1 METEITDIGKVAIT
15 PRKDYK
21 NEQTY
26 EWLDVVTHDGASYMC
41 IAEDGCT
48 GIVPTN
54 TDYWQLLAKGG
65 DTGEKGD
72 KGDPG
77 DKGDTGDTG
86 AKGDKGEQGIKG
98 EKGDKGDKG
107 DKPIKGTDYFTEEE
121 KTEFKN
127 AVVAE
132 SKEEIETTKNG
143 AIEDINTAKD
153 TAIADYDEHVK
164 DLTERVDIL
173 EKRTGH
179 IYGIK
184 RKITDN
190 TASTWERIG
199 DSVGLVANARKAT
212 TEAVQNDFSARY
224 PWNEIKTCNIDANG
238 NVTTFIG
245 EPRIRI

>member
-1 METEITDIGKVAIT
+1 MASEDRVLGRIGITLKGEYDNNKTYTKLNQVTHQGGSYTLKVA
-15 PRKDYK
+15 KAK
-21 NEQTY
+21 
-26 EWLDVVTHDGASYMC
+26 
-41 IAEDGCT
+41 
-48 GIVPTN
+48 GILPTN
-54 TDYWQLLAKGG
+54 EDYWICSAR
-65 DTGEKGD
+65 
-72 KGDPG
+72 P
-77 DKGDTGDTG
+77 
-86 AKGDKGEQGIKG
+86 G

-107 DKPIKGTDYFTEEE
+107 EKGDTGAQGPQGEQGIQGIQGEQGEKGDKGDKPVSGVDYFTEEE

-132 SKEEIETTKNG
+132 SKEEIETAKNG

>member
-1 METEITDIGKVAIT
+1 MHKLKTMVNMKPGTSTG
-15 PRKDYK
+15 R
-21 NEQTY
+21 
-26 EWLDVVTHDGASYMC
+26 
-41 IAEDGCT
+41 AE
-48 GIVPTN
+48 GI
-54 TDYWQLLAKGG
+54 Q
-65 DTGEKGD
+65 
-72 KGDPG
+72 
-77 DKGDTGDTG
+77 
-86 AKGDKGEQGIKG
+86 
-98 EKGDKGDKG
+98 
-107 DKPIKGTDYFTEEE
+107 
-121 KTEFKN
+121 
-127 AVVAE
+127 
-132 SKEEIETTKNG
+132 
-143 AIEDINTAKD
+143 
-153 TAIADYDEHVK
+153 